1 MGAYGL
7 LPVYR
12 FHTVFKEDQ
21 VLKIIFVYSCAG
33 FYFHGRKV
41 PALFDNEIDFRASG
55 FPIMKH
61 LRLPAII
68 GIHLV
73 KLGDRPTLKNSTSQG
88 MQTKLLRL
96 PDPEQ
101 VAQQS
106 AVIKVQF
113 GGRINQRL
121 FCQPCLSSDAV
132 PVAILTAFGAQGF
145 ELDAVLPAWGTGPI
159 LAEQRLARCEGT
171 RLFSRRA
178 LARLVPASN
187 QRLSRT

>member
-1 MGAYGL
+1 MVVLAA
-7 LPVYR
+7 PCEAV
-12 FHTVFKEDQ
+12 FHFDAD
-21 VLKIIFVYSCAG
+21 LADSSGNGHDGRMIAAG
-33 FYFHGRKV
+33 GTPATPQFAAGRSG
-41 PALFDNEIDFRASG
+41 RA
-55 FPIMKH
+55 

-73 KLGDRPTLKNSTSQG
+73 KLGDRPTLKNGTSQG

-159 LAEQRLARCEGT
+159 LA
-171 RLFSRRA
+171 
-178 LARLVPASN
+178 
-187 QRLSRT
+187 